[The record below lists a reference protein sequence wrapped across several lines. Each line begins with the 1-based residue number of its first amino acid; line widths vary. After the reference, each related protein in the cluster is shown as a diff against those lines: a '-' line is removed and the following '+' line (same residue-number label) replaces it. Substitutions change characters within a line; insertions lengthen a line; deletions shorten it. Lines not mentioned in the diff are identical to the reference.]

1 VGVPLVFLKTMID
14 VLNEGGE
21 DELLFGGSDSD
32 WFFGPHDDL
41 ISRLALGELIAPA
54 GSHRAARLI
63 ART

>member
-1 VGVPLVFLKTMID
+1 MID